1 MSHLKQKL
9 TGALSERQKHTITGT
24 GRISSAVL
32 IPIFYKDNEY
42 HILFT
47 MRSKK
52 VKYHKGEISFPGG
65 VRSLEDRTLLDTAL
79 RESEE
84 EIGLKSS
91 DAEIIGELDDI
102 LTRNSNYI
110 IAPYIAFIPYPYSF
124 RLNPDEVDEI
134 IEIPISILMDKSNM
148 DTETEIEGDQI
159 LDSYFYH
166 YYGKTVHG
174 ATARI
179 LHQFLEIIHGIDYV

>member
-1 MSHLKQKL
+1 MNYFQQKL
-9 TGALSERQKHTITGT
+9 TGALSQRQKQTITGT

-32 IPIFYKDNEY
+32 IPIFSKDNKY

-47 MRSKK
+47 KRSEK
-52 VKYHKGEISFPGG
+52 VKYHKSEISFPGG
-65 VRSLEDRTLLDTAL
+65 VRSLEDRTLRDTAI

-84 EIGLKSS
+84 EIGLNYG

-110 IAPYIAFIPYPYSF
+110 IAPYVAFIPYPYLF
-124 RLNPDEVDEI
+124 KLNPDEVDEI
-134 IEIPISILMDKSNM
+134 IEIPISILMDKNNM
-148 DTETEIEGDQI
+148 DTEIEIVDNQK
-159 LDSYFYH
+159 LDSYSYH
-166 YYGKTVHG
+166 YHGRTVHG

-179 LHQFLEIIHGIDYV
+179 LYQLLEIIHQTDYV